1 MEEQIETTS
10 SSPVRKRW
18 WKGRGLRWGAGIFA
32 ALILLLF
39 ILSFFL
45 DEPLRRAMEKNMN
58 RDLKGYSVKLPE
70 LHFQL
75 IGLSITLK
83 KLTVSQKAHPD
94 PPVAYFPLLKAS
106 IHWREILSGRLV
118 AEFRLDEPRIN
129 INLKQ
134 LRTETASKVPVKE
147 RGWQQ
152 AVEEIYPLKIN
163 KLRINNANLTYID
176 QDPKRPLVLSNLN
189 LQAENIRNVRL
200 PDQVYPSSF
209 HLDTKIFDTGHGS
222 VDGKANF
229 LAEPIPGIKAEFK
242 LENVP
247 IDYFKP
253 VIARANLS
261 ISSGVLKASGDMEYA
276 PKIKKARVEDLTI
289 SGMKI
294 DYVHSLATAG
304 AEKKRAA
311 KVGKAAEKASNEPG
325 LLLRVDQLNLTGC
338 TIGMVNKAMDPAY
351 RVFISDMNL
360 HLKNLSNH
368 FSQGPA
374 EARLNGKFMGNGVAS
389 ASAKFRPEKK
399 GPDFDL
405 YVKIEDT
412 QLKSMNDLLRAYG
425 NFDVTAGIFSFI
437 SELHIKNDVIT
448 GYVKPFFRD
457 MKVYDKRQDKE
468 KGVFRKL
475 YEMLI
480 GGVSKLLENRPRE
493 EVATKADISGPV
505 SNPKTSTWQIVIELI
520 RNAFFK
526 AILPGF
532 EREVTGAKK

>member
-1 MEEQIETTS
+1 MEEQKDNV
-10 SSPVRKRW
+10 SPHVPGKW
-18 WKGRGLRWGAGIFA
+18 WGARGLRWGAGIFV

-39 ILSFFL
+39 VLSFFGG
-45 DEPLRRAMEKNMN
+45 EPLRKTMEKNMN
-58 RDLKGYSVKLPE
+58 RDLKGYSVKLPG

-75 IGLSITLK
+75 IGLSVTLK
-83 KLTVSQKAHPD
+83 GLTVYQNAHPD
-94 PPVAYFPLLKAS
+94 PPVAHFPVLKAS

-118 AEFRLDEPRIN
+118 AEFRLDEPKIN

-134 LRTETASKVPVKE
+134 LRAETASKVPVKE

-163 KLRINNANLTYID
+163 KLRVRNADIVYID

-200 PDQVYPSSF
+200 PDKVYPSSF
-209 HLDTKIFDTGHGS
+209 HLDTNIFETGQGS

-229 LAEPIPGIKAEFK
+229 LAEPIPGIKAGFK
-242 LENVP
+242 LEKVP

-253 VIARANLS
+253 VIARSNLS
-261 ISSGVLKASGDMEYA
+261 ITNGVLKASGDVEYA

-294 DYVHSLATAG
+294 DYVHSAATAG

-311 KVGKAAEKASNEPG
+311 KVGKAAKEVSNEPG
-325 LLLRVDQLNLTGC
+325 LLLRVDQLNLAGC
-338 TIGMVNKAMDPAY
+338 TIGLVNKAVDNPY

-360 HLKNLSNH
+360 HLKNLSNQ

-437 SELHIKNDVIT
+437 TELHIKNNVIT

-475 YEMLI
+475 YEMLV

-505 SNPKTSTWQIVIELI
+505 SDPKTSTWQIIIQLI

-526 AILPGF
+526 AILPSF
-532 EREVTGAKK
+532 EREVTKEKK